1 MRPPLPIA
9 RISPP
14 SVEEF
19 YRVHVRGSR
28 PAILTGLVD
37 DWPALRRWSLDY
49 FDRQF
54 GEVNAAAYPLK
65 GGECDVSVN
74 RGSALDNIP
83 VRDSVASVARG
94 LVDGGLALASLVDV
108 FPDALRDDYAS
119 PAYCANGKFPSS
131 RLFIG
136 PAGTL
141 SPLHQDLPEN
151 LYVLVKGRKRLT
163 LFAPRDYVYPLRF
176 SKMPNHAHVDPEK
189 PDYERCPKFRD
200 AQPYVVELVA
210 GETLF
215 IPSLWWH
222 HLRNLEPSMALNF
235 WWSTGWK
242 LPIAWAMAMT
252 KKVMQMRPSRV
263 GARRSTAEATA

>member
-1 MRPPLPIA
+1 
-9 RISPP
+9 
-14 SVEEF
+14 
-19 YRVHVRGSR
+19 
-28 PAILTGLVD
+28 
-37 DWPALRRWSLDY
+37 
-49 FDRQF
+49 
-54 GEVNAAAYPLK
+54 
-65 GGECDVSVN
+65 
-74 RGSALDNIP
+74 
-83 VRDSVASVARG
+83 
-94 LVDGGLALASLVDV
+94 
-108 FPDALRDDYAS
+108 
-119 PAYCANGKFPSS
+119 
-131 RLFIG
+131 
-136 PAGTL
+136 
-141 SPLHQDLPEN
+141 
-151 LYVLVKGRKRLT
+151 
-163 LFAPRDYVYPLRF
+163 
-176 SKMPNHAHVDPEK
+176 MPNHAHVDPEK